1 MFAYCNNNPVNR
13 TDEVGTVSS
22 STEDNN
28 NNGIPDYLEIR
39 WREQTLKAKSNLASD
54 QETGFTVI
62 AGGTLRAAMGV
73 SVSVSV
79 YCAFDMHGNLAL
91 YVSPG
96 IGGGFP
102 SASLG
107 AFFGAISAP
116 DANNIDGMGFTIGGS
131 LCEGVK
137 GGGDYIMA
145 VDKKNQRTYHGGTIA
160 LGGGAS
166 VPVPAELHAEA
177 TYGFNIFSINILE
190 LLR

>member
-1 MFAYCNNNPVNR
+1 
-13 TDEVGTVSS
+13 
-22 STEDNN
+22 
-28 NNGIPDYLEIR
+28 
-39 WREQTLKAKSNLASD
+39 
-54 QETGFTVI
+54 
-62 AGGTLRAAMGV
+62 
-73 SVSVSV
+73 
-79 YCAFDMHGNLAL
+79 
-91 YVSPG
+91 
-96 IGGGFP
+96 
-102 SASLG
+102 
-107 AFFGAISAP
+107 
-116 DANNIDGMGFTIGGS
+116 MGFTIGGS